1 MEEEINAN
9 FSAKARE
16 DYILAKEAVGGDQRA
31 YEKLTNRYKDMIY
44 FTILKMI
51 NNKQDAEDLT
61 IETFAKAFLNLEQ
74 YKPSYAFSTWLFR
87 IATNTCIDFLRR
99 KNAKLKSAMKDIE
112 NGLDSLRGK
121 EVHNPEK
128 ILMKNQRK
136 EFVIEILGKMNPD
149 YKLLIEL
156 RFFKELSYDEIAKE
170 LGIPLGTVKA
180 KLFRAK
186 QLLYDLLVDK
196 SQNYL

>member
-1 MEEEINAN
+1 MEEEINVN
-9 FSAKARE
+9 FSVKARE
-16 DYILAKEAVGGDQRA
+16 DYILAKEAVSGDQRA
-31 YEKLTNRYKDMIY
+31 YEKLTKRYKDMIY

-99 KNAKLKSAMKDIE
+99 KNAKLKSAIKDVE

-121 EVHNPEK
+121 DAHNPEK
-128 ILMKNQRK
+128 ILIKNQRK
-136 EFVIEILGKMNPD
+136 EFVVEILGKMNPD

-196 SQNYL
+196 SHNYL